1 MVDSHR
7 NNGFTW
13 GGRGYIKT
21 YGLKA
26 VQENLRD
33 CLQVPQIYINLME
46 EERIDHYLFY
56 ELTVTT
62 SCGKANIL
70 AYLMCV
76 LALDTGYS
84 LNVHIIFFHKS
95 LYLMPSKMFCSAPN
109 AGVFF

>member
-7 NNGFTW
+7 NNGFIW

-26 VQENLRD
+26 VQENLRDCVQENLRD

-56 ELTVTT
+56 ELTLTT

-95 LYLMPSKMFCSAPN
+95 LYLMPSKMF
-109 AGVFF
+109 